1 MSKLFSAFN
10 AATKKEWIK
19 KITTDLKGADYN
31 EKLVSDAQGIEIA
44 PIYHANDNTP
54 IFNSSFPDNYPNEN
68 NPDPFAITIGRI
80 ISETCQGNVTNFS
93 MALTD
98 PDNPGT
104 ALASNMGNI
113 PDNCYGNALSFV
125 NETIKQTNAYGDV
138 IKKASDLEI
147 IALSKAI
154 SEVAKILNLKSN
166 KKGELPTHIIR
177 FWETKFIQIKPIK
190 RGGGRRYYRPED
202 VDLLKGIKNLLYND
216 GYTIRGVQK
225 VIKENGSKNVLFSN
239 NKANTKL
246 SQKAFTDSENSYI
259 SEQNVHTRTGQSLS
273 DNKRK
278 KLMDVMQNLVELQSK
293 ISSK

>member
-1 MSKLFSAFN
+1 M
-10 AATKKEWIK
+10 
-19 KITTDLKGADYN
+19 
-31 EKLVSDAQGIEIA
+31 
-44 PIYHANDNTP
+44 
-54 IFNSSFPDNYPNEN
+54 
-68 NPDPFAITIGRI
+68 
-80 ISETCQGNVTNFS
+80 
-93 MALTD
+93 
-98 PDNPGT
+98 
-104 ALASNMGNI
+104 
-113 PDNCYGNALSFV
+113 
-125 NETIKQTNAYGDV
+125 V
-138 IKKASDLEI
+138 IKSPEAFRT
-147 IALSKAI
+147 I
-154 SEVAKILNLKSN
+154 SEVSKDLS
-166 KKGELPTHIIR
+166 LPQHVLR
-177 FWETKFIQIKPIK
+177 FWETKFAQIKPIK

-246 SQKAFTDSENSYI
+246 SQKAFTDSKNSYI